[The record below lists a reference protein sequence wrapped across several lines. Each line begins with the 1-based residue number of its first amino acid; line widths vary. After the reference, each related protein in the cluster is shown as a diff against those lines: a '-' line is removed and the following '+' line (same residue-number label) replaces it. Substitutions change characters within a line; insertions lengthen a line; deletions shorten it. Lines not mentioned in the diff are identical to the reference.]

1 MDEKMQ
7 EYRQKLK
14 KEITINA
21 IGVALLLAVQTLA
34 WLGVIRP
41 VAAGEHFQDYWNG
54 FIAGLC
60 FGIMALMLVGIIID
74 ARALKNEQ
82 RLRKLY
88 IKWSDERTR
97 AICDKARSTA
107 ANIFLLSML
116 PVTVIA
122 GYFSVTVF
130 FSFLGAELFM
140 AVTTNICKLYYKKT
154 M

>member
-1 MDEKMQ
+1 MQ

-21 IGVALLLAVQTLA
+21 IGAVLLLAVQTLA

-41 VAAGEHFQDYWNG
+41 VAAGERFGDYWNG
-54 FIAGLC
+54 FIAGLG
-60 FGIMALMLVGIIID
+60 FGIMALMIVGIIID

-82 RLRKLY
+82 RLKKLY
-88 IKWSDERTR
+88 IKWNDERIK

-107 ANIFLLSML
+107 ANIFLMAML
-116 PVTVIA
+116 PITVIG
-122 GYFSVTVF
+122 GYFSVMVF
-130 FSFLGAELFM
+130 FSLLGSVLFL
-140 AVTTNICKLYYKKT
+140 AVMTNILKLYYKRK

>member
-1 MDEKMQ
+1 MQ

-14 KEITINA
+14 KEIIFNA
-21 IGVALLLAVQTLA
+21 IGAALLLAVQTLA
-34 WLGVIRP
+34 WLGIIRP
-41 VAAGEHFQDYWNG
+41 VAAGERFGDYWNG
-54 FIAGLC
+54 FIAGLG
-60 FGIMALMLVGIIID
+60 FGIMALMLIGIIID

-88 IKWSDERTR
+88 IKWSDERGR

-107 ANIFLLSML
+107 ANIFLLAML
-116 PVTVIA
+116 PITVIG

-130 FSFLGAELFM
+130 FSLLAAELFM

>member
-1 MDEKMQ
+1 MQ

-14 KEITINA
+14 KEIIFNA
-21 IGVALLLAVQTLA
+21 IGAALLLAVQTLA
-34 WLGVIRP
+34 LLGVIRP
-41 VAAGEHFQDYWNG
+41 VAAGEHFQGFWNG
-54 FIAGLC
+54 FIAGAS
-60 FGIMALMLVGIIID
+60 FGVMALMIIGIIID

-97 AICDKARSTA
+97 AICDKAKSTA
-107 ANIFLLSML
+107 ANIFLLGML
-116 PVTVIA
+116 PVTVIG

-130 FSFLGAELFM
+130 FSLLGAELFM